1 MLWLTIRR
9 STASWPF
16 SLISASSRKP
26 EITRSRASGSTTS
39 STPGVANSATASI
52 KLILLVNGM
61 VWSVRVGMAWHSPQR
76 PVLKFGFLSDRLDA
90 KKMSIPSSGSGSPG
104 CAIAAGH
111 DARAAGA
118 ALTRGGLEGRD
129 ARVPLEVADGGEAV
143 VRIRARL
150 PAVEQVRH
158 QPRLARLAQ
167 GRERAGLASRS

>member
-76 PVLKFGFLSDRLDA
+76 AVLKFGFLSDRLDA
-90 KKMSIPSSGSGSPG
+90 KKMSIPRSGSGSPG
-104 CAIAAGH
+104 PRSPP
-111 DARAAGA
+111 D
-118 ALTRGGLEGRD
+118 TT
-129 ARVPLEVADGGEAV
+129 RVPPAPPSPVGVWRAV
-143 VRIRARL
+143 TPGSRL
-150 PAVEQVRH
+150 KWPSAVKQ
-158 QPRLARLAQ
+158 
-167 GRERAGLASRS
+167 